1 MKNLLDRLGD
11 PEVETQ
17 RQALMRIAKRE
28 LEQGLQIQQQ
38 KEAAAFYIEKASS
51 NDLIDRAN
59 LRDNVIKNVQNA
71 LATLNKVYNISKI
84 EKAVDH
90 VMQSK
95 ANASASEL
103 ELSQK
108 AFKRLENMA
117 SDKRYAPKTTIKTDS
132 NIMDMRNIL
141 ERSLPNEKK
150 EE

>member
-1 MKNLLDRLGD
+1 MPKQDFPNLTKQSR
-11 PEVETQ
+11 
-17 RQALMRIAKRE
+17 AKC
-28 LEQGLQIQQQ
+28 
-38 KEAAAFYIEKASS
+38 S
-51 NDLIDRAN
+51 
-59 LRDNVIKNVQNA
+59 
-71 LATLNKVYNISKI
+71 KVYNIGKV

-108 AFKRLENMA
+108 AFKRLESMV
-117 SDKRYAPKTTIKTDS
+117 SDKRYAPKTTIKADS

>member
-95 ANASASEL
+95 ANASTSEL

-108 AFKRLENMA
+108 AFKRLESMV